1 MRYAN
6 NKKIKQMKIILLLAV
21 VAAVAYVWHTK
32 RKPVARIKTTAKTPL
47 NATTTQYKC
56 VVIEPGLVA
65 CKQAEAMKDKKIL
78 RDDAPVLPLAGCH
91 LGQCDCKFIRY
102 DDRRTDERRGESYVA
117 RSVYVDNQDK
127 RSKTERRKKT

>member
-1 MRYAN
+1 
-6 NKKIKQMKIILLLAV
+6 MKIVLLLA
-21 VAAVAYVWHTK
+21 AVALIAWVLNAK
-32 RKPVARIKTTAKTPL
+32 RKPSVPAKTTAKTPF

-78 RDDAPVLPLAGCH
+78 RNDAPVLPLAGCH

-127 RSKTERRKKT
+127 RAHSDRRKKT